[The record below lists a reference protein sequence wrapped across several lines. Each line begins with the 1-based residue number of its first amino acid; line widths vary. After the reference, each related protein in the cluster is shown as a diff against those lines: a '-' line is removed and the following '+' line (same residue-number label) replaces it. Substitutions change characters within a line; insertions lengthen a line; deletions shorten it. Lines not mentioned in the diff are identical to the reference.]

1 MILRTKCKIRD
12 MAKITTIVFLD
23 LDTKR
28 VLGFAP
34 EGATPAFPPGTRY
47 ETKIPFD
54 TLELEKL
61 VKRFHEEGL
70 RDVEEKTM
78 RQVMREAPIR
88 KAIRDALIARSQHLD
103 PLNKALNYA
112 ILGVMDERYRA
123 AMEAKTKYET
133 FLVAQAYEDGKA
145 GEDVALEHPMF
156 HETVN

>member
-1 MILRTKCKIRD
+1 
-12 MAKITTIVFLD
+12 MAKISTVAFID

-28 VLGFAP
+28 ILGFAP
-34 EGATPAFPPGTRY
+34 EGCSPHFPPGTRY

-54 TLELEKL
+54 ALELEKL

-78 RQVMREAPIR
+78 RQVMREAPQR
-88 KAIRDALIARSQHLD
+88 KAIRDALIARSAHLD
-103 PLNKALNYA
+103 PFNRDLNYA
-112 ILGVMDERYRA
+112 ILGVMDQRYRA
-123 AMEAKTKYET
+123 ALDAKTKYDT

-145 GEDVALEHPMF
+145 GEDVAMEHPMF

>member
-1 MILRTKCKIRD
+1 
-12 MAKITTIVFLD
+12 MAKINTVAFID
-23 LDTKR
+23 LDSKR
-28 VLGFAP
+28 ILGFSP
-34 EGATPAFPPGTRY
+34 EGCTPNFPPGTRY

-78 RQVMREAPIR
+78 RQVMLEAPIR

-123 AMEAKTKYET
+123 AMDAKTKYET
-133 FLVAQAYEDGKA
+133 FLVAQAYEESKA